1 MRVRG
6 IATFIAFALMI
17 AAGAVYIGALGVRLG
32 PPSHRTNL
40 SMQVADTNNLVVGS
54 NVLLRGVPVGK
65 VTHIELSLSAATVD
79 FYVDGRYQVPVDSEV
94 RLENLSALGESFIGL
109 VPLSRGGPTFR
120 DGQRIATQRVR
131 QPASIAELT
140 TSVVR
145 VLNQADPEALKSVV
159 KEVDTALPDPN
170 SVLPNLSRASTL
182 LRNVAADMHGRGRD
196 LLDNFQTL
204 LQNAGWL
211 GPLLADLA
219 PMLPPVGTNTSNI
232 FADLTLF
239 TGIRGPDQIRLLNRY
254 LDRIQK
260 FLDANGGD
268 LKVLGQQMLPHLKG
282 IAGSL
287 MNFDTSQILSNFMAA
302 VPQDGVVTLHVTVPP
317 NPER

>member
-1 MRVRG
+1 MRTRDVV
-6 IATFIAFALMI
+6 TFIAFGLMI
-17 AAGAVYIGALGVRLG
+17 AVAVGYIGSLGVRIG

-40 SMQVADTNNLVVGS
+40 SMQVADVNSLVVDS

-65 VTHIELSLSAATVD
+65 VTNIRSSLSAATVD
-79 FYVDGRYQVPVDSEV
+79 FYIDGSYQVPVDSEV
-94 RLENLSALGESFIGL
+94 RLENLSALGESYIGL
-109 VPLSRGGPTFR
+109 VPLSRGGPMLH
-120 DGQRIATQRVR
+120 DGQRIATERVI
-131 QPASIAELT
+131 QPASISELA

-145 VLNQADPEALKSVV
+145 VLNQADPSALKRVV
-159 KEVDTALPDPN
+159 NEVDTALPNAN
-170 SVLPNLSRASTL
+170 SVLPNLSRASML

-211 GPLLADLA
+211 GPLLADLT
-219 PMLPPVGTNTSNI
+219 PVLPPVGMYTGNI

-239 TGIRGPDQIRLLNRY
+239 TGIDGHVQIRLINRY
-254 LDRIQK
+254 LDRIQR

-268 LKVLGQQMLPHLKG
+268 LKVLGEAMLPHLKG

-287 MNFDTSQILSNFMAA
+287 MNFDTGQILSNLLAT
-302 VPQDGVVTLHVTVPP
+302 VPEDGAVTLHVTIPR
-317 NPER
+317 N